1 MLRRHEL
8 AAIEKEQKEQELIR
22 KVEGKR
28 LADLEAEL
36 LHIALTWTA
45 HLTGGPSWSFN
56 KLKKSRGALRRQRP
70 TKLPLLAHCWSF
82 ACYWE

>member
-36 LHIALTWTA
+36 LHIALT
-45 HLTGGPSWSFN
+45 
-56 KLKKSRGALRRQRP
+56 
-70 TKLPLLAHCWSF
+70 
-82 ACYWE
+82 